1 MGTALVAFDLII
13 RGGSIVAS
21 AGVSQADIAID
32 DGKIVEIGPEIS
44 GTATAEIDARGLYV
58 FPGLI
63 DAHIHFNEPG
73 RTDWE
78 GWATGSSALAASG
91 GTTCFEMPLNASPPT
106 LNGPSFDLKLA
117 AAGTQSHVD
126 FALWGGLVPGNVDRL
141 EELAERGAIGF
152 KAFMS
157 NSGID
162 DFQAVDDLTLYE
174 GMTEAARLGMIVAVH
189 AESDAITS
197 QLAAR
202 AIAEGRTGVRD
213 YLNSRPII
221 AELEAINRAIFFAG
235 ETGCA
240 LHIVHVSSGR
250 GVAWVAEA
258 QSRSIDVT
266 CETCAHYLALTE
278 EDVERL
284 GAIAKCAPPLR
295 SATEVEALWS
305 LIAGGTL
312 AMVTSDHSPAPASM
326 KTGEDFFKIWGG
338 ISGIQST
345 LSVLLTEGHRRGL
358 SLSLLPEVMSSNVAE
373 RFRLPAKGSLDVGF
387 DADLT
392 MVDLG
397 EEYTLRE
404 DDLLDRHR
412 LSPYRGQ
419 TFRGRVARTILRG
432 VTIFCDGQ
440 IAGEPSGRL
449 VRPARP

>member
-1 MGTALVAFDLII
+1 VAFDLII

-21 AGVSQADIAID
+21 AGVEQADIAIE
-32 DGKIVEIGPEIS
+32 DGKIVEIEPEIS
-44 GTATAEIDARGLYV
+44 GTSRTEIDARGLHL

-63 DAHIHFNEPG
+63 DAHVHFNEPG
-73 RTDWE
+73 RTEWE
-78 GWATGSSALAASG
+78 GWATGSGALAAGG

-106 LNGPSFDLKLA
+106 LDASSFDLKLDA
-117 AAGTQSHVD
+117 AIRKSHVD

-157 NSGID
+157 NSGMD
-162 DFQAVDDLTLYE
+162 DFQAVDDLALYE

-202 AIAEGRTGVRD
+202 AIVEGWTGVRD
-213 YLNSRPII
+213 YLSSRPVV

-250 GVAWVAEA
+250 GVALVAEA
-258 QSRSIDVT
+258 RARGIDVT
-266 CETCAHYLALTE
+266 CETCAHYLVLTG

-284 GAIAKCAPPLR
+284 GAAAKCAPPLR
-295 SATEVEALWS
+295 PAAEVEALWS
-305 LIAGGTL
+305 LIADGTL

-345 LSVLLTEGHRRGL
+345 LPVLLTVGHQQRGL
-358 SLSLLPEVMSSNVAE
+358 SPSKLSSLMSSTVAA
-373 RFRLPAKGSLDVGF
+373 RFKIPAKGSLDVGF
-387 DADLT
+387 DADLAL
-392 MVDLG
+392 VALD
-397 EEYTLRE
+397 EEFTLRE

-412 LSPYRGQ
+412 LSPYRGR
-419 TFRGRVARTILRG
+419 TFRGRVVRTILRG
-432 VTIFCDGQ
+432 VTVFCDGQ
-440 IAGEPSGRL
+440 IAGEPFGRL

>member
-1 MGTALVAFDLII
+1 VAFDLII

-21 AGVSQADIAID
+21 AGINQADVAIG
-32 DGKIVEIGPEIS
+32 DGKFVEIAPEVS
-44 GTATAEIDARGLYV
+44 GTSAAEIDARCLHL

-63 DAHIHFNEPG
+63 DAHVHFNEPG

-78 GWATGSSALAASG
+78 GWKTGSSALAAGG

-106 LNGPSFDLKLA
+106 LNGPSFDLKLTA
-117 AAGTQSHVD
+117 ASSQAHVD

-157 NSGID
+157 NSGTG

-174 GMTEAARLGMIVAVH
+174 GMTEAARLGKIVAVH

-202 AIAEGRTGVRD
+202 AMAEGRTGARD
-213 YLNSRPII
+213 YLASRPVI

-250 GVAWVAEA
+250 GVALVTEA
-258 QSRSIDVT
+258 QFRGIDVT
-266 CETCAHYLALTE
+266 CETCGHYLVLTE

-284 GAIAKCAPPLR
+284 GAVTKCAPPLR
-295 SATEVEALWS
+295 AAAEVEALWLS
-305 LIAGGTL
+305 IADGTL

-326 KTGEDFFKIWGG
+326 KTGENFFKIWGG

-345 LSVLLTEGHRRGL
+345 LPVLLTEGHHRRAL
-358 SLSLLPEVMSSNVAE
+358 SLSKLSEIMSSKIAE

-387 DADLT
+387 DADLA
-392 MVDLG
+392 MVALDA
-397 EEYTLRE
+397 EFTLRE
-404 DDLLDRHR
+404 DDLLDRHH
-412 LSPYRGQ
+412 LSPYRGR
-419 TFRGRVARTILRG
+419 TFRGRIARTILRG
-432 VTIFCDGQ
+432 VTICCDGQ
-440 IAGEPSGRL
+440 IAGEPRGQML
-449 VRPARP
+449 RPLRP